1 MRIGLVIYGG
11 LDTLSG
17 GFLYDRVLVD
27 HLRESG
33 DQVEVV
39 SLKWRSYACNLAD
52 NWSRRLREQLEGLP
66 LDLML
71 QDELNHPSLFHLN
84 PKLRRDYPIVSIVH
98 HLRSSEDRAAWRNR
112 LYRAVEKRY
121 LNSVD
126 GYVFNSH
133 TTRGVVHSLVGD
145 ARPSVVAHPAG
156 DRLSADMTLQEIEA
170 RAKVSGPLRVL
181 FLGNVISRKQL
192 HLLVDALARIPHD
205 DWFLDVVGGLDVEPA
220 YVQNVCNRIQ
230 EADVG
235 DRVSF
240 HGPLLDDDLAQ
251 RLRESHLLAVPSS
264 YEGFGIVYLE
274 GMSFGLPAIA
284 STAGAAHEVIG
295 HDRNGFLIAPG
306 DAQALAS
313 HIAELAHDRSRLA
326 KMGVAAL
333 RRYGEHPTWRDMAVK
348 VREFLVTMVR

>member
-11 LDTLSG
+11 LDTISG

-27 HLRESG
+27 HLRKSG

-39 SLKWRSYACNLAD
+39 SLKWRSYTGNLAD
-52 NWSRRLREQLEGLP
+52 NWSRRLREQLEGLQ

-71 QDELNHPSLFHLN
+71 QDELNHPSLFRLN
-84 PKLRRDYPIVSIVH
+84 PKLRRNYPIVSIVH

-126 GYVFNSH
+126 GYVFNSQ
-133 TTRGVVHSLVGD
+133 TTQGVVHSLVGD

-156 DRLSADMTLQEIEA
+156 DRLSPDVTPQEAET
-170 RAKVSGPLRVL
+170 RAKALGPLRVL

-192 HLLVDALARIPHD
+192 HLLVDALARIPHN
-205 DWFLDVVGGLDVEPA
+205 DWSLDVVGSLDFEPA
-220 YVQNVCNRIQ
+220 YVQSVRDSIQDAGLEDRI
-230 EADVG
+230 
-235 DRVSF
+235 SF

-274 GMSFGLPAIA
+274 GMGFGLPAIA
-284 STAGAAHEVIG
+284 STAGAAHEVID

-306 DAQALAS
+306 DGEALS
-313 HIAELAHDRSRLA
+313 SYIAELAHDRSRLA
-326 KMGVAAL
+326 EMGAAAL
-333 RRYGEHPTWRDMAVK
+333 QYYGEHPTWRDMAVQ
-348 VREFLVTMVR
+348 VREFLTTMVH